1 MVAGH
6 GLDQHSDQGFAAR
19 FAFAPGESPAG
30 LNARFARNPPFLP
43 GRTGETSYDNIPFG
57 SDSCPPAERWD
68 GRLLDSGH
76 LRIEHPACV
85 CPALALLG
93 GVTFLSGDGR
103 VFLSRDDKRR
113 LCCHGVPHES
123 Q

>member
-1 MVAGH
+1 MRA
-6 GLDQHSDQGFAAR
+6 LPEIRLYS
-19 FAFAPGESPAG
+19 
-30 LNARFARNPPFLP
+30 P

-76 LRIEHPACV
+76 LRVEHPACV

-113 LCCHGVPHES
+113 LCCHGVPQDRKSTRLNSSHLVIS
-123 Q
+123 Y